1 MARLDFGFKISGSNF
16 HVFKISKIISLIFH
30 DVQVFKID
38 PEILQIYKV
47 WRFWSLE
54 NLENLRILTI

>member
-30 DVQVFKID
+30 DVQVFKILKSYKFIKFED
-38 PEILQIYKV
+38 SEVLKILKI
-47 WRFWSLE
+47 WES
-54 NLENLRILTI
+54 